1 MDVHVTRVATR
12 LNLLKANPN
21 RSAVVGWQS
30 ALELTSYLRSL
41 DENDPVKYDFAYLA
55 WVLWNTIRA
64 AFKHYRNMD
73 NDELG
78 REINNTMAIEAAPGI
93 SMDDLQQLVADHV
106 NNLIQHN
113 FQKLITVLYRV
124 DVSEIK
130 LKQLLQENPGLDAGK
145 IIGGLIIERQI
156 QKIKTRQ
163 QFSKRDNNFTGE
175 EKW

>member
-1 MDVHVTRVATR
+1 
-12 LNLLKANPN
+12 
-21 RSAVVGWQS
+21 
-30 ALELTSYLRSL
+30 
-41 DENDPVKYDFAYLA
+41 
-55 WVLWNTIRA
+55 
-64 AFKHYRNMD
+64 MD
-73 NDELG
+73 NDELV

-113 FQKLITVLYRV
+113 FQKLIAVLYRV

>member
-1 MDVHVTRVATR
+1 
-12 LNLLKANPN
+12 
-21 RSAVVGWQS
+21 
-30 ALELTSYLRSL
+30 
-41 DENDPVKYDFAYLA
+41 
-55 WVLWNTIRA
+55 
-64 AFKHYRNMD
+64 MD
-73 NDELG
+73 NEELV
-78 REINNTMAIEAAPGI
+78 REINNTMAIEAVPGI

-106 NNLIQHN
+106 NDLIQHN

-163 QFSKRDNNFTGE
+163 QFSNRDNNFTSE

>member
-1 MDVHVTRVATR
+1 
-12 LNLLKANPN
+12 
-21 RSAVVGWQS
+21 
-30 ALELTSYLRSL
+30 
-41 DENDPVKYDFAYLA
+41 
-55 WVLWNTIRA
+55 
-64 AFKHYRNMD
+64 MD
-73 NDELG
+73 NHELV

-113 FQKLITVLYRV
+113 FQKLINVLYRV
-124 DVSEIK
+124 DVSEVK

-156 QKIKTRQ
+156 QKIKSRQ
-163 QFSKRDNNFTGE
+163 QFSTRDNNFTGE

>member
-1 MDVHVTRVATR
+1 
-12 LNLLKANPN
+12 
-21 RSAVVGWQS
+21 
-30 ALELTSYLRSL
+30 
-41 DENDPVKYDFAYLA
+41 
-55 WVLWNTIRA
+55 
-64 AFKHYRNMD
+64 MD
-73 NDELG
+73 NDELV

-130 LKQLLQENPGLDAGK
+130 LKQLLQENPGLDAAK

-156 QKIKTRQ
+156 QKIKTQLRKNHCLR
-163 QFSKRDNNFTGE
+163 FYLP
-175 EKW
+175 